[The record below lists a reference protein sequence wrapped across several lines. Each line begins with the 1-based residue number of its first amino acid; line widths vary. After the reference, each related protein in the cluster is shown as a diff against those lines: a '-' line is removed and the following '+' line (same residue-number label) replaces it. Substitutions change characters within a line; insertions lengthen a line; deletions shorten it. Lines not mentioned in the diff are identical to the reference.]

1 MGGMSQSDF
10 WASCGSTP
18 NTVGLWVPKTG
29 LRVQGPIK
37 ACRGSGTQNHL
48 LWYSNNGPA
57 TVEGPQTIRKCLYTR
72 PLCTQYK
79 PSQKHPPFPTLH
91 HSTQHPTTPTFA
103 HTSQTCWWTFSV
115 FHRPRTER
123 EFVSPW
129 VNMSSF
135 TSWEQS
141 LLYPQ
146 VQTQNR
152 FHGDLTYW
160 VAHIWYMYGCCVVF
174 NWPGGRLDTSH
185 VHMCVVFTP
194 YKPNIFQ
201 HMVRHSVSSVLK
213 ISSPRFVAIDCPYQY
228 DEGNTNHS
236 LQRER
241 LRREDAKSWT
251 FVSKPM

>member
-1 MGGMSQSDF
+1 VSWITFFWLFFEYTKTGHRVEGLNKECKSKGTGNTWLYALESGICMGGMSQSDF

-103 HTSQTCWWTFSV
+103 HTSQTCW
-115 FHRPRTER
+115 
-123 EFVSPW
+123 
-129 VNMSSF
+129 
-135 TSWEQS
+135 
-141 LLYPQ
+141 
-146 VQTQNR
+146 
-152 FHGDLTYW
+152 
-160 VAHIWYMYGCCVVF
+160 
-174 NWPGGRLDTSH
+174 
-185 VHMCVVFTP
+185 
-194 YKPNIFQ
+194 
-201 HMVRHSVSSVLK
+201 
-213 ISSPRFVAIDCPYQY
+213 
-228 DEGNTNHS
+228 
-236 LQRER
+236 
-241 LRREDAKSWT
+241 
-251 FVSKPM
+251 